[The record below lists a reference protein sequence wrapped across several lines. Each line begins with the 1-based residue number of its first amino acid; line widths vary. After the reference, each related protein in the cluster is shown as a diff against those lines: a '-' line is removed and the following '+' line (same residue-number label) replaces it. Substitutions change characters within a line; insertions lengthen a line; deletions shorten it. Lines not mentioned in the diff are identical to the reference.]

1 MTIDWIN
8 FTPWTALAGGVLI
21 GAAAGLFVVL
31 NGRIA
36 GISGLLASLLER
48 GAEGRGEKA
57 LFLLGILLAPLCW
70 LLMAELPAA
79 EFQTNWL
86 GLLAAGL
93 LVGIGTRYGSGCTS
107 GHGVCGISRLSPRSI
122 AATLAFMAAGFA
134 TVFVLRHLL
143 GG

>member
-21 GAAAGLFVVL
+21 GTAAGLFVLL

-107 GHGVCGISRLSPRSI
+107 GHGVCGISRLSPRSVV
-122 AATLAFMAAGFA
+122 ATLAFMAAGFA